1 MIIMKLIRYNNY
13 MFFVTMVSFIGTVG
27 SLFLSEIMNLVP
39 CSLCWY
45 QRICLYP
52 IFIICIVSLIKR
64 HSNANEYIKYFSGI
78 GLVISLYQYIIQMTQ
93 TKSAFC
99 HLYEDCS
106 AIDFVFLKFITIP
119 FLAMLAF
126 LLLFSISFLVKNQK

>member
-1 MIIMKLIRYNNY
+1 MKLIRYNNY

-52 IFIICIVSLIKR
+52 IFIICIVSIIKR
-64 HSNANEYIKYFSGI
+64 HSNTNEYIKYFSGI